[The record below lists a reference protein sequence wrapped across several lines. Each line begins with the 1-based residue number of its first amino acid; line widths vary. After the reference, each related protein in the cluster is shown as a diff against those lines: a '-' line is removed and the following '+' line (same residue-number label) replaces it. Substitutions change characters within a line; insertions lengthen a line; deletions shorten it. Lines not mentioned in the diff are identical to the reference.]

1 MTGTYF
7 SRNATCSDAASDY
20 DVYDVNILRVWLLGG
35 TFVELFVFK
44 SVVIIYGIYSCAALM
59 V

>member
-7 SRNATCSDAASDY
+7 SRNATCSNAAADYEVY
-20 DVYDVNILRVWLLGG
+20 DVYILRVWLLGG
-35 TFVELFVFK
+35 MFVELFVFK
-44 SVVIIYGIYSCAALM
+44 SVVIIYGVYSCAALM